1 MLTSASSQAVRSQ
14 ITEAQKIAG
23 GSGSEQDIAEAKIE
37 LEVRDPFTHTHGN
50 RCSDSHAQ
58 VLESLQASL
67 K

>member
-1 MLTSASSQAVRSQ
+1 MLTSHLSKAVRSQ

-23 GSGSEQDIAEAKIE
+23 GSGSDQDIAEAKIE
-37 LEVRDPFTHTHGN
+37 LEVKYSSTHTHGSG
-50 RCSDSHAQ
+50 CSDRHAQ

>member
-1 MLTSASSQAVRSQ
+1 MLTLSSSKAVRSQ

-23 GSGSEQDIAEAKIE
+23 GSGSEQDIAEARIE
-37 LEVRDPFTHTHGN
+37 LEVRQLMVIHGKGCLDN
-50 RCSDSHAQ
+50 SAQ